1 MNYGTLLVL
10 RDELHIGDISQAFR
24 KIHFRGPLKL
34 NDEWLIRYEN
44 KVGGFHAVN
53 TRDPLVW
60 WPICPCRG
68 SFRFSS

>member
-10 RDELHIGDISQAFR
+10 RDELQIGDLSQAFG
-24 KIHFRGPLKL
+24 KILKL
-34 NDEWLIRYEN
+34 NDEWSIRYEN
-44 KVGGFHAVN
+44 KVGGFLAVN
-53 TRDPLVW
+53 TGDPLVW